1 MFITEDAWFYHIILP
16 INHFSYQDP
25 TITFRV

>member
-1 MFITEDAWFYHIILP
+1 MFITDNVWFYHIILN

-25 TITFRV
+25 TTTFRV